1 MKIGVSGGSG
11 KLGRTV
17 LDELAKRA
25 DGHTIVGISRSP
37 GTIPVPFEGRRGD
50 YDEPASLAAAYK
62 GLDRL
67 LLIPSA
73 DLRPGVRGGQVIAAI
88 DAAKQA
94 GVSHVVLMSAA
105 GTREAPNSELGGTYW
120 AGEQHLIKTA
130 PHWTI
135 LRMNYYAESMAEE
148 IQMSLGMKMLT
159 GLGEER
165 VAYVSRDDLAAATAG
180 VLVGDGHAGAI
191 YNGTGPAIVGGP
203 EKAAIV
209 SEVLGKPL
217 SYAVITEEQLRSGLS
232 QAGLPPFVI
241 DAVAEIKRT
250 FVRGY
255 FDILTSDIERLSGRA
270 PNSFRDVVR
279 ATLSKGGTQ

>member
-1 MKIGVSGGSG
+1 MKIGVSGAGG
-11 KLGRTV
+11 KLGSTV

-25 DGHTIVGISRSP
+25 GGHTIVGISRAP
-37 GTIPVPFEGRRGD
+37 ATIPPPFEGRRGD
-50 YDEPASLAAAYK
+50 YDEPASLATAYK

-73 DLRPGVRGGQVIAAI
+73 DLRPGVRGGQLKAAI

-105 GTREAPNSELGGTYW
+105 GTREAPDTELGGAYW

-130 PHWTI
+130 RHWTI
-135 LRMNYYAESMAEE
+135 LRMNYYAQSMAEE
-148 IQMSLGMKMLT
+148 IQMSLGMNVLS
-159 GLGEER
+159 GVGDER
-165 VAYVSRDDLAAATAG
+165 VAYVSRDDLAAAAAG

-191 YNGTGPAIVGGP
+191 YNGTGPAIVSGP

-209 SEVLGKPL
+209 SDILGKPL
-217 SYAVITEEQLRSGLS
+217 SYAVITEDQLRAGLT
-232 QAGLPPFVI
+232 QAGLPLFVI

-270 PNSFRDVVR
+270 PKSFRDVVR
-279 ATLSKGGTQ
+279 ATLSKGGAQ

>member
-1 MKIGVSGGSG
+1 MKIGVSGASG

-17 LDELAKRA
+17 LEELAKRA
-25 DGHTIVGISRSP
+25 GGHSIVGISRSP
-37 GTIPVPFEGRRGD
+37 ATIPASFEGRPGD

-73 DLRPGVRGGQVIAAI
+73 DLRPGIRGGQLTAAI

-105 GTREAPNSELGGTYW
+105 GTRAAPDRELGGAYW

-148 IQMSLGMKMLT
+148 IQMSLGMSVLT
-159 GLGEER
+159 GLGDER
-165 VAYVSRDDLAAATAG
+165 VAYVSRDDLAAAAAG
-180 VLVGDGHAGAI
+180 VLVGDGHAGAT
-191 YNGTGPAIVGGP
+191 YNGTGPAIVSGP

-209 SEVLGKPL
+209 SEILGKPL
-217 SYAVITEEQLRSGLS
+217 SYAVITEEQLRGGLS

-250 FVRGY
+250 FVKGY

-270 PNSFRDVVR
+270 PKLFRDVVG
-279 ATLSKGGTQ
+279 TVLSKGGNQ

>member
-1 MKIGVSGGSG
+1 
-11 KLGRTV
+11 LE
-17 LDELAKRA
+17 ELAKRA
-25 DGHTIVGISRSP
+25 GGHTIVGISRSP
-37 GTIPVPFEGRRGD
+37 ATIPASFEGRRGD

-67 LLIPSA
+67 LLIPSG
-73 DLRPGVRGGQVIAAI
+73 DLRPGVRGGQLVAAI

-105 GTREAPNSELGGTYW
+105 GTREAPDSEVGGAYW
-120 AGEQHLIKTA
+120 AGEQHLIKTS

-148 IQMSLGMKMLT
+148 IQMSLGMNVLT
-159 GLGEER
+159 GLGDER
-165 VAYVSRDDLAAATAG
+165 VAYVSRADIAAAAAG

-191 YNGTGPAIVGGP
+191 YNGTGPAIVSGS

-209 SEVLGKPL
+209 SEILGKPL
-217 SYAVITEEQLRSGLS
+217 GYAVITEEQLRGGLS

-250 FVRGY
+250 FVKGY
-255 FDILTSDIERLSGRA
+255 FDVLTSDIERLSGRA
-270 PNSFRDVVR
+270 PKSFADVVR
-279 ATLSKGGTQ
+279 PVLSSGGTP